1 MRRRDVIKLIAGS
14 TAAWPFAA
22 QFSAHAQKPAL
33 PVIGFL
39 SPEWPDLFADRLRSF
54 HAGLDEVGYVEGRN
68 VSIDYRWAEG
78 RVDRLPALAADLVRS
93 KVNVIVALGSTPAA
107 LAAKAATNTV
117 PTVFYVGT
125 DPVKIGLVA
134 SLSRPGGNVTGV
146 TTLNVQIA
154 AKRLELVHELLPKAA
169 VIAALVNPANPI
181 VAETSGG
188 DLLTATRKLG
198 LELHVL
204 RASNEREIDEA
215 FAALGRLRADALL
228 IDADALF
235 ISHAKQLAA
244 LSTRFAI
251 PAVHAT
257 RDFVVAGGL
266 MSYGNIPAESYR
278 QAGVYA
284 GRLLKGEKPGDLP
297 VHQAT
302 KVSLAINLKTA
313 KTLGFNVPNT
323 LIGRADDVIE

>member
-1 MRRRDVIKLIAGS
+1 MHRQR
-14 TAAWPFAA
+14 
-22 QFSAHAQKPAL
+22 AHAAARRYQVDCWLNCRILAVCCPCAKDCAA
-33 PVIGFL
+33 GDWL
-39 SPEWPDLFADRLRSF
+39 SRPEWPDLFADRLKSF
-54 HAGLDEVGYVEGRN
+54 RAGLGEVGYVEGQN
-68 VSIDYRWAEG
+68 VSIEYRWAEG
-78 RVDRLPALAADLVRS
+78 RVDRLPALAAELVRS
-93 KVNVIVALGSTPAA
+93 QANVIVALGSTPAA
-107 LAAKAATNTV
+107 LVAKAATSTI

-134 SLSRPGGNVTGV
+134 SFSRPGGNMTGV

-154 AKRLELVHELLPKAA
+154 GKRLELVHELLPKAA
-169 VIAALVNPANPI
+169 VIVALVNPANPV
-181 VAETSGG
+181 VAETSER
-188 DLLTATRKLG
+188 DLLAASRTLG

-204 RASNEREIDEA
+204 RASTEREIDDA

-235 ISHAKQLAA
+235 ISHSKQLAA

-251 PAVHAT
+251 PAVHAA
-257 RDFVVAGGL
+257 RDFVSCRRSHELWKQPGG
-266 MSYGNIPAESYR
+266 IVR

-302 KVSLAINLKTA
+302 KINLAINLKTA
-313 KTLGFNVPNT
+313 KTLGLNVQT
-323 LIGRADDVIE
+323 R

>member
-266 MSYGNIPAESYR
+266 MSYGNIPADPI
-278 QAGVYA
+278 A
-284 GRLLKGEKPGDLP
+284 KPGFMP
-297 VHQAT
+297 AAFSRVRNRAT
-302 KVSLAINLKTA
+302 CLFIRPRRSAWRSI
-313 KTLGFNVPNT
+313 
-323 LIGRADDVIE
+323 